1 MKIEINKK
9 FLTNYCYDKI
19 IILINDFF
27 TMKKTRENKSKKN
40 LLFYI
45 IIILLFLLIWEKP
58 IVIFAEFSSTFYSET
73 QEPIKDYLDFS
84 YLGFA
89 IQVIIG
95 SLAAILF
102 ALRRYYSA
110 IISRV
115 KRSITKKRDSSK

>member
-1 MKIEINKK
+1 
-9 FLTNYCYDKI
+9 
-19 IILINDFF
+19 
-27 TMKKTRENKSKKN
+27 MKKTRENKSRKI

-45 IIILLFLLIWEKP
+45 IIIFLFLLIWRKP
-58 IVIFAEFSSTFYSET
+58 IVMFAEFSPTFYPET
-73 QEPIKDYLDFS
+73 QEPIEDYLDFS

-102 ALRRYYSA
+102 ALRGYFSS

-115 KRSITKKRDSSK
+115 KRSITKKRDSSN

>member
-1 MKIEINKK
+1 
-9 FLTNYCYDKI
+9 
-19 IILINDFF
+19 
-27 TMKKTRENKSKKN
+27 MKKTRENKSKKN